1 MSAELEKVR
10 AESKKK
16 EERVERIASESE
28 KQSQG
33 QTDKVG
39 GAYCIEVD
47 PLSYQKNKMYG
58 R

>member
-16 EERVERIASESE
+16 EERVERIARESE

-33 QTDKVG
+33 QTDKVCKVSKYN
-39 GAYCIEVD
+39 AHSFKYID
-47 PLSYQKNKMYG
+47 SSM
-58 R
+58 